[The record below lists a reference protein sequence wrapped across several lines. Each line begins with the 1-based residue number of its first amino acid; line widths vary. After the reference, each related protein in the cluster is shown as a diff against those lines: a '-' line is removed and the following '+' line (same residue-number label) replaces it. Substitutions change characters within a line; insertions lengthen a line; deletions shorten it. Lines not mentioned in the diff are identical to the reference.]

1 MKRRHF
7 FSTIGIGGL
16 LASSMSF
23 APSANASSNLKANSN
38 PKKNSAGRIDRRLKE
53 LGIILPQ
60 ATKPVAVYAPYR
72 IVGNLAYIAGQ
83 GPIDSPEH
91 PAFGRLGHDLSIQ
104 QGYHAARTT
113 GFNILAQ
120 LKAACGGDLD
130 RVVQCVQING
140 YVKCTDDFTDSPKV
154 INGASELFRDIFG
167 ESGLAA
173 RAAMG
178 INALP
183 FDIACEIVSVWEIS
197 R

>member
-16 LASSMSF
+16 LASSMGF
-23 APSANASSNLKANSN
+23 APSANAGGTLK
-38 PKKNSAGRIDRRLKE
+38 KKSAGRIDRRLKE

-154 INGASELFRDIFG
+154 INGASELFRDVFG

-183 FDIACEIVSVWEIS
+183 FDIACEIISVWEIS

>member
-7 FSTIGIGGL
+7 FSTMGIGGI
-16 LASSMSF
+16 LASSMAF
-23 APSANASSNLKANSN
+23 APSAKANSRVT
-38 PKKNSAGRIDRRLKE
+38 KNGGGRIDRRLKE

-60 ATKPVAVYAPYR
+60 PTKAVAVYAPYR

-91 PAFGRLGHDLSIQ
+91 PAFGRVGHDLSIQ
-104 QGYHAARTT
+104 QGYQAARTT
-113 GFNILAQ
+113 GLNILAQ
-120 LKAACGGDLD
+120 LKAACDGDLD

-154 INGASELFRDIFG
+154 INGASELFRDVFG

-183 FDIACEIVSVWEIS
+183 FDIACEIISVWEIS